1 MSVLFPKKS
10 QKYLE
15 GLRKGQQAYQ
25 KKKVRDHMSFWD
37 AMKRLLWS
45 ESEIDA
51 FGKGFYEGYDEE
63 LKKTEFP
70 QKVELVNPKETNN
83 NEQNKSTM
91 QNTEFKHQ
99 IKILEENIDRLNTF
113 ITQLQE
119 DSEDYKSRIN
129 NFAEQGM
136 IGEFYEEY
144 LVSGL
149 EPTRRMIDEVIDNI
163 KKRDIKLLKVQIEAI
178 NKTLGN

>member
-1 MSVLFPKKS
+1 MSILFPKKS

-15 GLRKGQQAYQ
+15 GLRKGQQSYQ
-25 KKKVRDHMSFWD
+25 KKKVRDHMSFWE
-37 AMKRLLWS
+37 AMKRLFWS
-45 ESEIDA
+45 ESEIEA

-63 LKKTEFP
+63 LKRTEFP
-70 QKVELVNPKETNN
+70 QKVEVISPTENTNSQN
-83 NEQNKSTM
+83 NSTM

-99 IKILEENIDRLNTF
+99 IKLLVENIDSLKSF
-113 ITQLQE
+113 ITALQD

-144 LVSGL
+144 LTEGL
-149 EPTRRMIDEVIDNI
+149 EPTRRMIEEIINNI
-163 KKRDIKLLKVQIEAI
+163 QERDIKLLEVQIDAI
-178 NKTLGN
+178 NKTLGK

>member
-1 MSVLFPKKS
+1 MSLLFPKPS
-10 QKYLE
+10 QKYLD
-15 GLRKGQQAYQ
+15 GLRKGQQSYQ
-25 KKKVRDHMSFWD
+25 RKRIRDSWTFKD
-37 AMKRLLWS
+37 LFSRLLWS
-45 ESEIDA
+45 ESEVDE
-51 FGKGFYEGYDEE
+51 FSRGFYEGYDEE
-63 LKKTEFP
+63 LKRTEFP
-70 QKVELVNPKETNN
+70 QKVEIVNPVENNKE
-83 NEQNKSTM
+83 NKSTM

-99 IKILEENIDRLNTF
+99 IQVLEENIDSLNNF
-113 ITQLQE
+113 INQLQE

-163 KKRDIKLLKVQIEAI
+163 KNRDIKLLEVQIDAI
-178 NKTLGN
+178 NKTLGK

>member
-15 GLRKGQQAYQ
+15 GLRKGQQSYQ
-25 KKKVRDHMSFWD
+25 KKKVRDHMSFWE
-37 AMKRLLWS
+37 AMKRLFWS

-63 LKKTEFP
+63 LKRTEFP
-70 QKVELVNPKETNN
+70 QKVEVINHTENTNSQN
-83 NEQNKSTM
+83 NSTM

-99 IKILEENIDRLNTF
+99 IKLLEENIDSLKNF
-113 ITQLQE
+113 INQLE
-119 DSEDYKSRIN
+119 KDSENYKGRIN
-129 NFAEQGM
+129 NFAEQGL

-144 LVSGL
+144 LVNGL
-149 EPTRRMIDEVIDNI
+149 EPTRRMISEVIENI
-163 KKRDIKLLKVQIEAI
+163 RTRDIKLLQDQIDDI
-178 NKTLGN
+178 YYIIGK

>member
-15 GLRKGQQAYQ
+15 GLRRGQQAYQ

-63 LKKTEFP
+63 LKRTEFP
-70 QKVELVNPKETNN
+70 QKVEIVNPVETNN
-83 NEQNKSTM
+83 KENKSTM

-99 IKILEENIDRLNTF
+99 VQVLEENIESLKNF

-149 EPTRRMIDEVIDNI
+149 EPTRRMIEDVIDNI
-163 KKRDIKLLKVQIEAI
+163 RIRDINLLQVQIDAI
-178 NKTLGN
+178 NKTLGK